1 MRRRLYYSLVRIHPP
16 SFRREFGPEMLWI
29 YDQAALET
37 GGAALF
43 LDALISLA
51 RQWLLRSGCWK
62 ILAAMAG
69 GVAQVSFAGAL
80 MHGVRRFQTTAALPP
95 ELGGLM
101 RLIVLVTVGLLAAVM
116 FLVFWWR
123 MLSRRKGA

>member
-1 MRRRLYYSLVRIHPP
+1 MRKRLYYSLVRIHPP

-43 LDALISLA
+43 LDAQISLA

-62 ILAAMAG
+62 ILAAVAG
-69 GVAQVSFAGAL
+69 GVLQVSFAGAL
-80 MHGVRRFQTTAALPP
+80 MHGVRRFQTAALPP